1 MHPATRVSL
10 PLLIAPLVLAAQQPN
25 TRRDTASAT
34 RPAFAHD
41 SVRGAVRA
49 IDRHA
54 RTLEVTTGIGFAIR
68 VVKLQV
74 PVDVPITDKA
84 RGQDASLKLAE
95 LKAGDVVRAS
105 FGGRPSGFV
114 AYTIE
119 RLGKMST
126 GVESKP

>member
-10 PLLIAPLVLAAQQPN
+10 LFLIAPLVLAAQQPK
-25 TRRDTASAT
+25 TRADTAPAT
-34 RPAFAHD
+34 RPAVAHD

-49 IDRHA
+49 IDMHA

-74 PVDVPITDKA
+74 PADVPITDKA
-84 RGQDASLKLAE
+84 RGQDAPMKLAE
-95 LKAGDVVRAS
+95 LKAGDVVRAR
-105 FGGRPSGFV
+105 FGGRPTGFV

-126 GVESKP
+126 GVEAKQ